1 MGLDRLGP
9 AGTQC
14 PTIAFG
20 ALGIARRRKQNFDA
34 FQARLHI
41 SCETVEKVM
50 KNLTL
55 AIDESLLDEVRVAA
69 AKKGTTVN
77 AMVRDYLV
85 SVAKLEDR
93 KDRAR
98 RRIRELAEKSTA
110 EVGSI
115 TWKREDLYDR

>member
-1 MGLDRLGP
+1 
-9 AGTQC
+9 
-14 PTIAFG
+14 
-20 ALGIARRRKQNFDA
+20 
-34 FQARLHI
+34 
-41 SCETVEKVM
+41 M